1 MKRLWIFFVAL
12 LVVGVA
18 QTGVAQQPMAP
29 RPTAAPAPTP
39 PRTAQPTAT
48 PTAAPARPTSA
59 PSASAPPAPPPPTAA
74 PAPPPPPPSPVPT
87 EMGPPIPS
95 NLVEPAPSAVPAPS
109 AAPSVEPTP
118 SAAPSATATPT
129 PAPVPHDEPAEVRLG
144 EAVAFTVR
152 AKNGDQTPAQRAS
165 AASKA
170 LKDAFDAATPED
182 VHIERSGEV
191 AVVYLGKAPIV
202 QLTPADA
209 IAAGDASLEVHADSV
224 AASVKKAVQ
233 SEKHRTALAG
243 RIFAICLVVF
253 FAVVVFYL
261 WRKIGDFAERANDWL
276 EDNPHRIPELRLRT
290 LTLLN
295 PAAFRS
301 GLALAI
307 SIGKWV
313 SQLTLVYL
321 WLVAGL
327 SFFESTRPYTDRIN
341 AIILQPFLA
350 LASRVAGSLP
360 ITVVVAIAVLIV
372 AILLRV
378 VGLFFESVRE
388 GTTELEW
395 ITPELARPTSILVR
409 AGLVLV
415 TLIFAAPVLTGHPEG
430 ALATAGLVGLGTIG
444 LASVP
449 LVGCCVVG
457 LVVVYGRRMR
467 AGEFVRIGDQRGKV
481 IEVGLLDTT
490 LEDES
495 GCEVR
500 VPHLLALVRPLTIL
514 GPMPRIEVHL
524 SVPRAA
530 TTTELRERLLLA
542 ISPAGTD
549 PRVEID
555 RIERDS
561 VSLTLSVASED
572 PDAKSQLH
580 LLALKAFEVSRI
592 RDSELPG

>member
-1 MKRLWIFFVAL
+1 SA
-12 LVVGVA
+12 A
-18 QTGVAQQPMAP
+18 
-29 RPTAAPAPTP
+29 PTASAEPEPAPSATAEPAPAP
-39 PRTAQPTAT
+39 
-48 PTAAPARPTSA
+48 A
-59 PSASAPPAPPPPTAA
+59 PSASAA
-74 PAPPPPPPSPVPT
+74 PAPAPHT
-87 EMGPPIPS
+87 EP
-95 NLVEPAPSAVPAPS
+95 EA
-109 AAPSVEPTP
+109 
-118 SAAPSATATPT
+118 
-129 PAPVPHDEPAEVRLG
+129 AEVRLG
-144 EAVAFTVR
+144 EALAFTLRV
-152 AKNGDQTPAQRAS
+152 KHGEQTPAQRAA

-170 LKDAFDAATPED
+170 LKDAFEGSTPED
-182 VHIERSGEV
+182 VHVEKKGDV
-191 AVVYLGKAPIV
+191 VVVYLGKAPIV
-202 QLTPADA
+202 QLTDADA
-209 IAAGDASLEVHADSV
+209 TAAGDGSLEVHADSV

-233 SEKHRTALAG
+233 AEKQRTALAS

-261 WRKIGDFAERANDWL
+261 WRKIGDLAERANDWL
-276 EDNPHRIPELRLRT
+276 EDNPHRVPELRLST
-290 LTLLN
+290 FTILN

-307 SIGKWV
+307 SIGKWL

-360 ITVVVAIAVLIV
+360 ITVVVAIAVLVV
-372 AILLRV
+372 AIVMRV

-395 ITPELARPTSILVR
+395 LTPELARPTSILIR
-409 AGLVLV
+409 AGLILV

-449 LVGCCVVG
+449 LVGCGVVG

-467 AGEFVRIGDQRGKV
+467 AGDFVRIGEQAGRVTD
-481 IEVGLLDTT
+481 VGLLDVT
-490 LEDES
+490 LEDDS
-495 GCEVR
+495 GYEIR
-500 VPHLLALVRPLTIL
+500 VPHLLALVRPVTIL
-514 GPMPRIEVHL
+514 GPTPRVEVEI
-524 SVPRAA
+524 SVPRSVAA
-530 TTTELRERLLLA
+530 TELREKLLLA
-542 ISPAGTD
+542 ISPAGVD

-555 RIERDS
+555 RIAGDS
-561 VSLTLSVASED
+561 VSLKLSVASED

-580 LLALKAFEVSRI
+580 LLALKAFEVSRL